1 MKDPDLTAIM
11 AAIDREL
18 PIEDALEFNAFLQRS
33 FQEAA
38 RPRRRH
44 KLPGCSYCKGEGAN
58 TFHPPHDASD
68 RCESGKRNHCSC
80 DRCF

>member
-18 PIEDALEFNAFLQRS
+18 PIEDALEFNAFLQRTH
-33 FQEAA
+33 EEHV
-38 RPRRRH
+38 RPTRRH
-44 KLPGCSYCKGEGAN
+44 KVPGCSYCDGEK
-58 TFHPPHDASD
+58 TSFHPSHDASS

-80 DRCF
+80 DACF